1 MRVRPRVSDVLA
13 GASLRITASEAERA
27 ANPAAVAMPGDAAPR
42 RQARQPALCPLATD
56 PMNGSHG
63 ACRHADSQEG
73 HSRRGR
79 HRTMNLAN
87 TNPGWRRAAGGVVL
101 GFVLSGAPCSAQ
113 IAADTAGL
121 GGSFGTMQMLLEKT
135 FLKVD
140 VLDLEIRVD
149 SMTAGEI
156 QRIAAQDGD
165 GAADAMASAMIDA
178 REVWARLAFR
188 RGVGVDRLIEEI
200 RKSMRKAVENGD
212 LDAAGF
218 ESIAA
223 SLPAWYAPLLQR
235 GIRDGDAQ
243 YYRIR
248 GDTLHTIFVG
258 RDGEQ
263 FIDETATAPT
273 NRRALLASW
282 FTRDSDFR
290 DGLLRSLPS
299 AR

>member
-1 MRVRPRVSDVLA
+1 MNSAHATRAWL
-13 GASLRITASEAERA
+13 GA
-27 ANPAAVAMPGDAAPR
+27 
-42 RQARQPALCPLATD
+42 
-56 PMNGSHG
+56 
-63 ACRHADSQEG
+63 AC
-73 HSRRGR
+73 
-79 HRTMNLAN
+79 
-87 TNPGWRRAAGGVVL
+87 GVIL
-101 GFVLSGAPCSAQ
+101 GLMFSVPCSAQ

-121 GGSFGTMQMLLEKT
+121 GGPFGTMRMLLEKT

-149 SMTAGEI
+149 SATAAEI
-156 QRIAAQDGD
+156 QRVAEQNGD
-165 GAADAMASAMIDA
+165 GIPDAIASAMIDA
-178 REVWARLAFR
+178 HEVWARLAFR

-200 RKSMRKAVENGD
+200 RKSMQKAVENGD
-212 LDAAGF
+212 LEAAGF

-223 SLPAWYAPLLQR
+223 SLPTWYETLRQR

-263 FIDETATAPT
+263 FIDETATSPT

-290 DGLLRSLPS
+290 DDLLRSLPS

>member
-1 MRVRPRVSDVLA
+1 
-13 GASLRITASEAERA
+13 
-27 ANPAAVAMPGDAAPR
+27 
-42 RQARQPALCPLATD
+42 
-56 PMNGSHG
+56 MNH
-63 ACRHADSQEG
+63 
-73 HSRRGR
+73 
-79 HRTMNLAN
+79 AN
-87 TNPGWRRAAGGVVL
+87 TSAGWRSAAGGLLL
-101 GFVLSGAPCSAQ
+101 GLLLSGSPCSAQ
-113 IAADTAGL
+113 ITADTAGL
-121 GGSFGTMQMLLEKT
+121 GGSFGTMHMLLEKT

-149 SMTAGEI
+149 SMTAAEI
-156 QRIAAQDGD
+156 QRIAVQDGD
-165 GAADAMASAMIDA
+165 GTAGAIASAIIDA

-200 RKSMRKAVENGD
+200 RKSMHKAVENGD
-212 LDAAGF
+212 LDAGGF

-223 SLPAWYAPLLQR
+223 SLPAWYAPLAER

-248 GDTLHTIFVG
+248 GDTLHTVFVG
-258 RDGEQ
+258 MDGEQ
-263 FIDETATAPT
+263 FIDETATSPT

-290 DGLLRSLPS
+290 DRLLRSLPP